1 MSLGKLHDLSALLD
15 HCIRLEKVDVKQ
27 IFIIIDTLKFFII
40 SQINKVESLFPAVLV
55 SKSINGRNVSSKISR
70 DVVDLRQ
77 KSKGKEREIER
88 ERERVVSS
96 SVLTSSFTSI
106 KSVFMAALKSL
117 RKEDIRNTFKL
128 PVSFEEKGNM
138 ERCLH
143 IPSEF

>member
-27 IFIIIDTLKFFII
+27 IFIIIDTLKFFIF

-88 ERERVVSS
+88 EKERVASN

-106 KSVFMAALKSL
+106 KSVFMEALKNL

-138 ERCLH
+138 
-143 IPSEF
+143 

>member
-88 ERERVVSS
+88 VVSS

-138 ERCLH
+138 KRCSH